1 MEEQHEDHGHSTAAW
16 TGVGIILLGTAI
28 ASIGVIVPSLLL
40 AIIGAVV
47 IVAGVAA
54 GKTMSMAGYGNNGH
68 HAFVYE
74 TARSRWRPA
83 GLPNAFPAF
92 RSLVRRLP
100 PSAISPPRRVRN
112 SKPRSAQRGLIS

>member
-47 IVAGVAA
+47 IVAGIAA
-54 GKTMSMAGYGNNGH
+54 GKTMSMAGYGQNGH
-68 HAFVYE
+68 HAQ
-74 TARSRWRPA
+74 A
-83 GLPNAFPAF
+83 GSVVDAPDE
-92 RSLVRRLP
+92 SGTGTVGK
-100 PSAISPPRRVRN
+100 S
-112 SKPRSAQRGLIS
+112 